1 MQVSRVI
8 KENLL
13 IDSKSF
19 NELPPLMKEAMRD
32 VFELIEKETGNIIEK
47 FEGAVAKVSEFHGI
61 NIEKFYEYVD
71 KEVIEQLGEK

>member
-1 MQVSRVI
+1 MQISRII
-8 KENLL
+8 KENHI

-19 NELPPLMKEAMRD
+19 NELPPLMKEAMKD

>member
-1 MQVSRVI
+1 MQVSRIV
-8 KENLL
+8 KENHI

-47 FEGAVAKVSEFHGI
+47 FENAVTKVAEFHNI
-61 NIEKFYEYVD
+61 NVEKFYEYID